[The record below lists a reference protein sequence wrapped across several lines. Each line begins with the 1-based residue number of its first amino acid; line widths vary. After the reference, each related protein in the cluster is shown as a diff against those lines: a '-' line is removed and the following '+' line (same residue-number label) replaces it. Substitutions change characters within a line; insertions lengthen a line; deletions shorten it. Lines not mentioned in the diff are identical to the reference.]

1 MGKCPA
7 FQFYPSD
14 WMRDLDEHP
23 LEIEGAW
30 IRICCKLWWADER
43 GKMTKTLDQWAR
55 ILRVSQEDTLRL
67 LDYIQK
73 EKIGDV
79 LPLGFCNNL
88 TPPNKNLTDNITVIS
103 RRMFREHKNRE
114 NNNLRQQRYYEKHK
128 PNADNNKTFTVPSS
142 STSSSSSKDSTTNTK
157 RKDSLS
163 VSPTERIFAA
173 WNIEKIIIHS
183 QLSSKMKTK
192 INAALKDGHAE
203 TEIIQAIKNYSKVL
217 KGPEFFFKYKW
228 SLENFIQ
235 RGLPSFVPAATPLV
249 NFLKDKGNG
258 SKPVPATTEKGF
270 PIFICPSHHTWS
282 LDPRYFDKFNPPCCP
297 RCGKPGEPKATDTAA
312 PLQAGEELDGISSLT
327 AGSMKGID

>member
-1 MGKCPA
+1 MGKNPA

-142 STSSSSSKDSTTNTK
+142 STSSSTSKETTTNTK
-157 RKDSLS
+157 IKDSLS

-173 WNIEKIIIHS
+173 WNSEKIIQHS
-183 QLSSKMKTK
+183 QPSAKIKTK
-192 INAALKDGHAE
+192 INAALKEGY
-203 TEIIQAIKNYSKVL
+203 TESAIICAIQNYSTVL
-217 KGPEFFFKYKW
+217 RGPQFFFKYKW
-228 SLENFIQ
+228 PLENFLQ
-235 RGLPSFVPAATPLV
+235 RGLKSFVPEATPLS

-258 SKPVPATTEKGF
+258 SKPATTEKGF

-297 RCGKPGEPKATDTAA
+297 RCGKQGEPVSGHTTRIE
-312 PLQAGEELDGISSLT
+312 PNQELQALSSSVET
-327 AGSMKGID
+327 VFR